1 MHIFV
6 ADRLCVTVEAVDFHN
21 PNRPQDGRE
30 CGARLEL
37 RFVEKDTLPGS
48 IYVSR
53 ALSLARAICR
63 FDFLESAPGKQDRMH
78 WHPAMEGGEAFK
90 RLYDEDLS
98 RDPLAWLD
106 ERLRDGVRT
115 LELGGVEKPV
125 RYARDAA
132 ELALLADAIVAE
144 TSAALDGFRRNGWPP
159 VAGRDERGMAVRPRS
174 GTAGTSGTAS

>member
-6 ADRLCVTVEAVDFHN
+6 AERLCVTVEGVDFHN

-37 RFVEKDTLPGS
+37 RFVEKDTLQGS

-53 ALSLARAICR
+53 ALTLARAVCR
-63 FDFLESAPGKQDRMH
+63 FDFLESAPGLQDRMH
-78 WHPAMEGGEAFK
+78 WHPAMERGEAFK

-106 ERLRDGVRT
+106 ERLRDGVVT
-115 LELGGVEKPV
+115 LTLGGIE
-125 RYARDAA
+125 DAERFADDA
-132 ELALLADAIVAE
+132 EQLALQADAIVAE
-144 TSAALDGFRRNGWPP
+144 TAAVLNGFRRSGWPP
-159 VAGRDERGMAVRPRS
+159 VTGRDERGMALRTRS
-174 GTAGTSGTAS
+174 GTTGPAS

>member
-1 MHIFV
+1 MHIFI
-6 ADRLCVTVEAVDFHN
+6 ADRLCITVEGVDFHN

-37 RFVEKDTLPGS
+37 RFVERDNLPGS

-53 ALSLARAICR
+53 ALSLARAVCR

-78 WHPAMEGGEAFK
+78 WHPAMEDGEAFK

-98 RDPLAWLD
+98 RDPLAWLG

-115 LELGGVEKPV
+115 LELGGVEDSG
-125 RYARDAA
+125 RFADDAEA
-132 ELALLADAIVAE
+132 LALLADAIVAE
-144 TSAALDGFRRNGWPP
+144 TAATLDGFRRSGWPP
-159 VAGRDERGMAVRPRS
+159 VTGRDERGMAVRTRS
-174 GTAGTSGTAS
+174 GAAGTAS